1 MKLWT
6 NQYDLSVGYPD
17 GSLVGTCGN
26 KTQMEMGL
34 NWCTL
39 FEYYDIPMYPQYK
52 WYWCRYS
59 VLNSSSST
67 A

>member
-17 GSLVGTCGN
+17 GSLVGTRDN

-34 NWCTL
+34 ERKWDSIDVLGLSTMIYLCTL
-39 FEYYDIPMYPQYK
+39 STSGTDVDNQY
-52 WYWCRYS
+52 
-59 VLNSSSST
+59 
-67 A
+67 

>member
-17 GSLVGTCGN
+17 GSLVGNREN

-34 NWCTL
+34 
-39 FEYYDIPMYPQYK
+39 ERK
-52 WYWCRYS
+52 WNS
-59 VLNSSSST
+59 IDVLALST
-67 A
+67 MI

>member
-17 GSLVGTCGN
+17 GSLVGTRAN

-34 NWCTL
+34 GRKWDSIDVLPLSTIIYLCTL
-39 FEYYDIPMYPQYK
+39 STSGTDVDNQY
-52 WYWCRYS
+52 
-59 VLNSSSST
+59 
-67 A
+67 